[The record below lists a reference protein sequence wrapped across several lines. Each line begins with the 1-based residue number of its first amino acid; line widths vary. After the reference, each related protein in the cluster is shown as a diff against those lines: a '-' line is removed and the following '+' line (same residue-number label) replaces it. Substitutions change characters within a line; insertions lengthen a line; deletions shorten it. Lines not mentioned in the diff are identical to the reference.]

1 MAIQEGAKAAGGII
15 EALKT
20 QPALLALI
28 VVAFGLLGYSWYEGQ
43 AFNEYV
49 RIVSAQQSEAMQ
61 LLAKCLPA
69 EK

>member
-1 MAIQEGAKAAGGII
+1 MSIHQAAGGII

-28 VVAFGLLGYSWYEGQ
+28 VVAFGLLGFSWYEGQ

-49 RIVSAQQSEAMQ
+49 RIVAAQQQEATR
-61 LLAKCLPA
+61 LLAQCMPPPK
-69 EK
+69 